1 MVASSSVFALH
12 IGYGWITVGFGLLA
26 IHIFAPARLG
36 QAAAVHAWTIGAIG
50 TMALAIIAS
59 MIRKHSRRAFET
71 SVRATGAFAAM
82 TICCLHLLVE
92 FLPIYGPV
100 LTSLAGTLWVAGF
113 GLFLMAFRTML
124 IPQTWLGADYGTKP

>member
-1 MVASSSVFALH
+1 MVASSSVLALH

-26 IHIFAPARLG
+26 IHIFVPARLE

-50 TMALAIIAS
+50 PMALAIMAS

-82 TICCLHLLVE
+82 TICCLSHLLVE
-92 FLPIYGPV
+92 FLPVYGV
-100 LTSLAGTLWVAGF
+100 ALTSLAGMLWVVAF
-113 GLFLMAFRTML
+113 GLFLVAFRRML
-124 IPQTWLGADYGTKP
+124 ILRA